1 MRVKKVYFSRRGT
14 SFILS
19 GTFMVRLDKSISG
32 KLQNNNI
39 DFSRK
44 NSRRYYCIRKQIW
57 TNINRK
63 ESY

>member
-1 MRVKKVYFSRRGT
+1 MGVKKVYFSRRGT

-63 ESY
+63 GYY

>member
-1 MRVKKVYFSRRGT
+1 MRVKEVCFSRRGT

-32 KLQNNNI
+32 KLQNNNV

-44 NSRRYYCIRKQIW
+44 NSRRYYRIRKQIW

-63 ESY
+63 GNY

>member
-44 NSRRYYCIRKQIW
+44 NSRRYYCIRK
-57 TNINRK
+57 
-63 ESY
+63 